1 VKAPEPLASL
11 VAQLLHNIAIFEHLD
26 DALAAKRQH
35 SEIAAATLGGELIST
50 EGVVFGGSRETSAD
64 SLLERKARMSTLD
77 RECSE
82 ISKQR
87 DALLKKCND
96 ARAALEKAGSELEEA
111 RRDYE
116 TTERAKS
123 DCDNRILFLTRELQ
137 EGEQKQTQV
146 RSEQTTL
153 ARQIQAA
160 DERIAKL
167 EDELAGEQA
176 TLEANRGEQEGTAGR
191 ARMISRSAKT
201 RQWSS

>member
-1 VKAPEPLASL
+1 
-11 VAQLLHNIAIFEHLD
+11 
-26 DALAAKRQH
+26 
-35 SEIAAATLGGELIST
+35 
-50 EGVVFGGSRETSAD
+50 
-64 SLLERKARMSTLD
+64 MSDLD

-82 ISKQR
+82 IRKQR
-87 DALLKKCND
+87 DALLNECND
-96 ARAALEKAGSELEEA
+96 ARAALKKAGGELEEA

-116 TTERAKS
+116 TAQREKS

-137 EGEQKQTQV
+137 EGEQKQAQI

-176 TLEANRGEQEGTAGR
+176 TLEANQSEQEVLQASQDGL
-191 ARMISRSAKT
+191 AKREDEATEQLNELRLSVATERQRYDHLIAQRQPMST
-201 RQWSS
+201 RE